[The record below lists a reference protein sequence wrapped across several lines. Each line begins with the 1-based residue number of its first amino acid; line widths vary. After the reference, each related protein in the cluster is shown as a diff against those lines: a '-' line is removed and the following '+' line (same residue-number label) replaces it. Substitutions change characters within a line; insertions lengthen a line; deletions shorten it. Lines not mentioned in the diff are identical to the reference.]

1 MSDNCSIALQSFL
14 PASGS
19 LLGHNQPI
27 KPSDLD
33 FIFHEEYP
41 AKVGD
46 FELSDLAVGLPHLG
60 SPTSVVISSRKR
72 RLSPRLAEPLQRQY
86 ETSFPELPTF
96 FDPDEEIALK
106 GVRMIKK
113 LDLRGVKV
121 KCTLSKNT
129 FEVQNKRGVKRFR
142 SLHFSNTSN

>member
-1 MSDNCSIALQSFL
+1 MSDTFSVALQSFL

-46 FELSDLAVGLPHLG
+46 FEPSDLAVGLPHLG
-60 SPTSVVISSRKR
+60 SPTSVVKRSRKEDYHQGLLNCCKDSTKLHSLNYQ
-72 RLSPRLAEPLQRQY
+72 LSSIQ
-86 ETSFPELPTF
+86 
-96 FDPDEEIALK
+96 
-106 GVRMIKK
+106 MKK
-113 LDLRGVKV
+113 LPQGA
-121 KCTLSKNT
+121 
-129 FEVQNKRGVKRFR
+129 
-142 SLHFSNTSN
+142 

>member
-1 MSDNCSIALQSFL
+1 
-14 PASGS
+14 
-19 LLGHNQPI
+19 
-27 KPSDLD
+27 LD

-60 SPTSVVISSRKR
+60 SPTSVVKRSRKR
-72 RLSPRLAEPLQRQY
+72 ILSPRLDEPLQRQY

-113 LDLRGVKV
+113 LDLRGIKV